1 MRNRRKIELEQL
13 ERKVLPFQATTH
25 IHVPDQ
31 GWIHTIRSAF
41 NMTLDQLGA
50 KLQMTKQGVKRIE
63 ISEAKETITL
73 HSLKQVGE
81 AMGLKLVYGFV
92 PVDGSLD
99 NLITKKA
106 ENLARKI
113 VLRTNQ
119 NMELEN
125 QGIGKEKIEKSIKEL
140 TEELKREMRKSLWD

>member
-1 MRNRRKIELEQL
+1 
-13 ERKVLPFQATTH
+13 
-25 IHVPDQ
+25 
-31 GWIHTIRSAF
+31 
-41 NMTLDQLGA
+41 
-50 KLQMTKQGVKRIE
+50 
-63 ISEAKETITL
+63 
-73 HSLKQVGE
+73 
-81 AMGLKLVYGFV
+81 VYGFV

-125 QGIGKEKIEKSIKEL
+125 QGIGKEKIEKSIKEM